1 MGKILPKKPK
11 GPTAEEIARANQKA
25 KEEAERKAKE
35 QAEAA
40 EREAQATYEAS
51 EERKREKKR
60 KGRRSLI
67 ATPYGYL
74 GDTEEFGSKGSLLG

>member
-1 MGKILPKKPK
+1 MGFMKPK
-11 GPTAEEIARANQKA
+11 GPSAEEIARANQKA

-40 EREAQATYEAS
+40 EREAQATFEAS
-51 EERKREKKR
+51 EERKRQKK
-60 KGRRSLI
+60 KTGKRRLI
-67 ATPYGYL
+67 ATPFGYL